1 MLLPRQF
8 ELVVL
13 LVLGFLWTW
22 VSLCEGSVTACFD
35 TMSGLGDLTPAPT
48 ITVAWHDR
56 RELRQDPRLATCQLE
71 TQNDISSILDNYSQS
86 QQQSSSTAHNHP
98 SVQTRPA
105 GKVWPI
111 EWPGE
116 RDLCNLYCPSA
127 QIRISLYTCLYTWC
141 HRQKRPDWLRKC
153 GYDQIADTQNVLL
166 WPHYWLTS
174 KASVRFHTFIVQT
187 VKKAFRR
194 ADNCNGYF
202 SKRGGV
208 SKL

>member
-1 MLLPRQF
+1 LHVWEQRRESQRVQSSFRTCPLSFLLCTMLLPRQF

-13 LVLGFLWTW
+13 LVLGVLWTW
-22 VSLCEGSVTACFD
+22 VSLCEESVTACFD

-111 EWPGE
+111 E
-116 RDLCNLYCPSA
+116 
-127 QIRISLYTCLYTWC
+127 
-141 HRQKRPDWLRKC
+141 
-153 GYDQIADTQNVLL
+153 
-166 WPHYWLTS
+166 
-174 KASVRFHTFIVQT
+174 
-187 VKKAFRR
+187 
-194 ADNCNGYF
+194 
-202 SKRGGV
+202 
-208 SKL
+208 